1 MADTIVNT
9 SGVDVSDDNKK
20 PEVKAEQ
27 SYRRSICRYGPG
39 CTHKNDPNH
48 KEKFWH
54 PSLPKLNGNLTSC
67 DPSINFRHFVDR

>member
-1 MADTIVNT
+1 MAEKT
-9 SGVDVSDDNKK
+9 SSGAVADDPLGGNKK
-20 PEVKAEQ
+20 PDVKAEQ

-54 PSLPKLNGNLTSC
+54 PSLPKLNGK
-67 DPSINFRHFVDR
+67 V